1 MTLWHHGKDKAQWL
15 STLGPIVMGYA
26 VASMTFGAIATALHL
41 GTAITLA
48 LSLLLYSGAL
58 QSTVLGLLLLNPSF
72 LLLAIIAFSVNLR
85 HMLYGPHLETNQ
97 RHWTQ
102 WDRWVVSF
110 GLTDELYALGLDP
123 TINLR
128 SWRIAALVLYGSWGV
143 STAIG
148 VAGAHLLPKPWLVT
162 LSIALPSLF
171 VGLLVPRLTG
181 TSEWVAAS
189 TALALALI
197 GRIAQ
202 LPEAYY
208 VVPIIVGAS
217 VAYFTH
223 RGLPS

>member
-1 MTLWHHGKDKAQWL
+1 MTLWHRERQNFQWL
-15 STLGPIVMGYA
+15 TILSPIAMGYA
-26 VASMTFGAIATALHL
+26 VAAMTFGAIATALHL
-41 GTAITLA
+41 GTTIILA

-72 LLLAIIAFSVNLR
+72 LLVLIIAFSVNLR
-85 HMLYGPHLETNQ
+85 HMLYGPHLETHQ
-97 RHWTQ
+97 RSWTQ
-102 WDRWVVSF
+102 WDRWIVSL

-123 TINLR
+123 TIDLR

-143 STAIG
+143 FTAIG
-148 VAGAHLLPKPWLVT
+148 IVGAHLLPKPWLMT

-181 TSEWVAAS
+181 PGEWTAAL
-189 TALALALI
+189 TALTLALI
-197 GRIAQ
+197 TRIAQ

-208 VVPIIVGAS
+208 IVPIIIGAS
-217 VAYFTH
+217 AAYHTR